1 MMAKHNGENP
11 MTTAGHIRVKAICL
25 FRHGQEILV
34 FKGYDPVK
42 QAFYYRPLGGTT
54 EFGEYTQATLVR
66 EIQEELGTTIT
77 NLTLVTV
84 CENIFT
90 YNGQP
95 GHEIMFVYNAE
106 FTDPRFYQQRTHT
119 VIESNGEEIEALWVA
134 LDAFGPHK
142 RQLVPEALN
151 TYLGIPT

>member
-1 MMAKHNGENP
+1 
-11 MTTAGHIRVKAICL
+11 
-25 FRHGQEILV
+25 
-34 FKGYDPVK
+34 
-42 QAFYYRPLGGTT
+42 
-54 EFGEYTQATLVR
+54 
-66 EIQEELGTTIT
+66 
-77 NLTLVTV
+77 VTV

-119 VIESNGEEIEALWVA
+119 VIESNGEAIKALWLS
-134 LDAFGPHK
+134 LDEFGPDK
-142 RQLVPEALN
+142 RQLVPAALN